1 MDGSCQ
7 SLTAAERC
15 QRPCEATS
23 AARRWASTEQF
34 RGPPDEEKVVVF
46 MTIVVIVV
54 ISVIIIVITA
64 IIANHRHKSASSSLS
79 SAASIEEAGG
89 GGGRVRGRGGEK
101 GEGNPLPFLVRVRAV
116 SNFRCSIRSDASKGH
131 ALSEGGESN
140 ESNEGYEKCLQRRPK
155 ASSAGA
161 ALAPLEKDCECT
173 ASHGRRSGSRGR
185 PRRGRGPGRC
195 SGSHGRHSRNRG
207 WASHG
212 QAQTVSPEES
222 PRAAVVTSRP
232 TNFRRRGDAR
242 R

>member
-79 SAASIEEAGG
+79 SSLAS
-89 GGGRVRGRGGEK
+89 V
-101 GEGNPLPFLVRVRAV
+101 
-116 SNFRCSIRSDASKGH
+116 
-131 ALSEGGESN
+131 
-140 ESNEGYEKCLQRRPK
+140 
-155 ASSAGA
+155 
-161 ALAPLEKDCECT
+161 
-173 ASHGRRSGSRGR
+173 
-185 PRRGRGPGRC
+185 
-195 SGSHGRHSRNRG
+195 
-207 WASHG
+207 
-212 QAQTVSPEES
+212 
-222 PRAAVVTSRP
+222 
-232 TNFRRRGDAR
+232 GDAFLLNLVPNATGAIGYLLTV
-242 R
+242 